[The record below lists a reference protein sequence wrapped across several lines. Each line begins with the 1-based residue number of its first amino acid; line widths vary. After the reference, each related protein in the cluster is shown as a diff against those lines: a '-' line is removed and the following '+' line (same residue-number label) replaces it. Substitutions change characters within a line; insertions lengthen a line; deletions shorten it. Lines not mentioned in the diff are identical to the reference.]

1 MAKETSNIEMLKR
14 QNYFDLKRDEFMA
27 LEEYLQSPISE
38 QDLRKKADGGMMD
51 INQMLMPIGYREGGF
66 ENRLSMLRESM
77 RDDEEKT
84 MKEPNITGIAFKIA
98 EDQGDT
104 SEENVNLIVKQL
116 GALIPSLMKTVEDET
131 TPMLS
136 KGIRSLL
143 DKLSVMF
150 GQKSDPKERRDVGF
164 GRVD

>member
-77 RDDEEKT
+77 RDDANKT
-84 MKEPNITGIAFKIA
+84 MRGPDVTGVAVRIAQQ
-98 EDQGDT
+98 QGDT
-104 SEENVNLIVKQL
+104 SEDNVNLIIKQL
-116 GALIPSLMKTVEDET
+116 NALLPSLTKTEDDRL
-131 TPMLS
+131 TPVLN

-150 GQKSDPKERRDVGF
+150 DQKSNPKERRDVGF

>member
-27 LEEYLQSPISE
+27 LEEYLRSPISE

-84 MKEPNITGIAFKIA
+84 MKEPNITGVAFKIA

-104 SEENVNLIVKQL
+104 SEENINLIVKQL

>member
-77 RDDEEKT
+77 RDDANKT
-84 MKEPNITGIAFKIA
+84 MREPDVTGVAVRIAQQ
-98 EDQGDT
+98 QGDT
-104 SEENVNLIVKQL
+104 SEDNVNLIIKQL
-116 GALIPSLMKTVEDET
+116 NALLPSLTKTEDDRL
-131 TPMLS
+131 TPVFN

-150 GQKSDPKERRDVGF
+150 GQKSNPKERRDVGF

>member
-27 LEEYLQSPISE
+27 LEEYLRSPISE

>member
-27 LEEYLQSPISE
+27 LEEYLRSPISE

-84 MKEPNITGIAFKIA
+84 MKEPNITGVAFKIA

-104 SEENVNLIVKQL
+104 SQENINLIVKQL

>member
-51 INQMLMPIGYREGGF
+51 INQMLMPIGNREGGF

-77 RDDEEKT
+77 RDDANKT
-84 MKEPNITGIAFKIA
+84 MREPDVTGVAVRIAQQ
-98 EDQGDT
+98 QGDT
-104 SEENVNLIVKQL
+104 SEDNVNLIIKQL
-116 GALIPSLMKTVEDET
+116 NALLPSLTKTEDDRL
-131 TPMLS
+131 TPVLN

-150 GQKSDPKERRDVGF
+150 DQKSNPKERRDVGF